1 MTVGP
6 LDHGGLTVQ
15 RAPRLSAND
24 ADVRLI
30 DRLVV
35 DGEIVSKGQAVAV
48 LEGGKA
54 AEEVEAT
61 ADGILY
67 WAATTGATL
76 EVGAVLAVV
85 CPPGTAR
92 EAALTRLTEQSAAS
106 GIAEISAAGVL
117 DPIAGARFS
126 RDARTLMAAHGVAP
140 ERFAGLRLVTAAM
153 VRSALGASGSA
164 GGDTP
169 PLVSAARAPVPPRFG
184 DNGRVV
190 VVGAGPG
197 ASQLLSVLLAERGT
211 VVLGLLD
218 DAPARHGEEILG
230 VRTLGP
236 TANLETMAATRAVDA
251 VIVATPNWPALNRQI
266 SAVADRWGLR
276 LANAIHPTAHFDRN
290 VTIGGG
296 CYVGPFCYFGAGTSL
311 GDHCFLSS
319 RTTFE
324 HHNRIG
330 CFIATGPNVATSGQV
345 VVGDGTRFGAGVVV
359 EPGVVIGHGARLAS
373 GAVITTNIP
382 SGAVVKG
389 RGHQQAR

>member
-1 MTVGP
+1 MTASP
-6 LDHGGLTVQ
+6 LDHNALIPQ

-35 DGEIVSKGQAVAV
+35 DGEIVTKGQAVAV

-61 ADGILY
+61 ADGVLY
-67 WAATTGATL
+67 WATTTGAAL
-76 EVGAVLAVV
+76 EIGAAFAVV

-92 EAALTRLTEQSAAS
+92 PAALTGLAEQSATGRLA
-106 GIAEISAAGVL
+106 GILAVDVA

-126 RDARTLMAAHGVAP
+126 RDARALMAAHGVAP
-140 ERFAGLRLVTAAM
+140 ERFAGRRLVTAAM
-153 VRSALGASGSA
+153 VRSALDASEAADGAA
-164 GGDTP
+164 AP
-169 PLVSAARAPVPPRFG
+169 VVSAARAPAPPRFG
-184 DNGRVV
+184 GNGRVV

-197 ASQLLSVLLAERGT
+197 ASQLLSVLLAEQGT

-218 DAPARHGEEILG
+218 DAPARHGGEIFG

-236 TANLETMAATRAVDA
+236 TAHLEIMAANRAVDA

-266 SAVADRWGLR
+266 SAVADHWGLR
-276 LANAIHPTAHFDRN
+276 LANAIHPTAHFDRA

-296 CYVGPFCYFGAGTSL
+296 CYVGPFCYIGAETSL

-330 CFIATGPNVATSGQV
+330 CFVATGPNVATSGQV
-345 VVGDGTRFGAGVVV
+345 TVGDGTRFGAGVVA
-359 EPGVVIGHGARLAS
+359 EPGIVIGHGARLAS

-389 RGHQQAR
+389 RGRR